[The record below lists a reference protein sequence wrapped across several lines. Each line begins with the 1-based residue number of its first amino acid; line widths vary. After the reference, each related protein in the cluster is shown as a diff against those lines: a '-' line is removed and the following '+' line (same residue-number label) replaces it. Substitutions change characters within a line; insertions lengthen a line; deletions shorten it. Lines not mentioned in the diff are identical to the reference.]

1 MKFVK
6 RQLNLGGHCSMSTI
20 MGMLKQVIYSM
31 YDSNGNLRVKFVGSL
46 ADIELSEGRV
56 DLLKNITDLVLN
68 TNIIS
73 EETKIYLKDRNI
85 KVSQVNEIINERRK
99 EKKEAIEKKLG
110 NSINYDEYKE
120 VSVNSTQSKITYDRQ
135 RLEKMLGS
143 DILTNIIHQRA
154 YNIEE
159 YQIKVGKLLEKYKN
173 ITSLREELVLNL
185 KEDCY
190 NKEYNGD
197 FKQDSIK
204 LLKPYIKSEIKQVE
218 KEINNNLDFV
228 GYFNYLLSGVTC
240 STEKDKENRAFLRAL
255 LKGEE
260 INTPE
265 EAETKIEEGSLPE
278 DGSEQENISDS
289 TDNNNLNL
297 DKEIDDI
304 LNNLDEDEE
313 LSSEQEEIEDNIAN
327 KEDIIDKFSLDFSSM
342 ETNKP
347 EKEEIKEEVEN
358 SSEENKDNSEEKEKK
373 ESEIDSNTQDK
384 IKTQRMQF

>member
-1 MKFVK
+1 
-6 RQLNLGGHCSMSTI
+6 MSTI

-143 DILTNIIHQRA
+143 DILTNIIYQRA

-265 EAETKIEEGSLPE
+265 EAKTKIEEGSLPE
-278 DGSEQENISDS
+278 GGSLPEEGSEQENISDS
-289 TDNNNLNL
+289 TDNNNLSI

-304 LNNLDEDEE
+304 LNNLDEDEK
-313 LSSEQEEIEDNIAN
+313 LSNEQEEIEDSIAN
-327 KEDIIDKFSLDFSSM
+327 KKDIIDKFSLDFSSM

-373 ESEIDSNTQDK
+373 ESEQSGIDNNTPDK

>member
-1 MKFVK
+1 
-6 RQLNLGGHCSMSTI
+6 MSTI

-31 YDSNGNLRVKFVGSL
+31 YDNNGNLRVKFVGSL

-143 DILTNIIHQRA
+143 DILTNIIYQRA

-289 TDNNNLNL
+289 TDTNNLSI

-304 LNNLDEDEE
+304 LNNLDEDEK
-313 LSSEQEEIEDNIAN
+313 LSNEQEEIEDSIAN
-327 KEDIIDKFSLDFSSM
+327 KKDIIDKFSLDFSSM

-373 ESEIDSNTQDK
+373 DSEQSGIDNNTPDK

>member
-1 MKFVK
+1 
-6 RQLNLGGHCSMSTI
+6 MSTI

-31 YDSNGNLRVKFVGSL
+31 YDNNGNLRVKFVGSL
-46 ADIELSEGRV
+46 ADIELSEGRI

-143 DILTNIIHQRA
+143 DILTNIIYQRA

-173 ITSLREELVLNL
+173 IASLREELVLNL

-204 LLKPYIKSEIKQVE
+204 LLKPYIKSEIEQVE

-240 STEKDKENRAFLRAL
+240 STEEDKENRAFLRAL

-265 EAETKIEEGSLPE
+265 EAETRIEEGSLPE

-289 TDNNNLNL
+289 SDTNNLNI

-313 LSSEQEEIEDNIAN
+313 LSNEQEKIEDSIAN
-327 KEDIIDKFSLDFSSM
+327 KKDIIDKFSLDFSSM

-358 SSEENKDNSEEKEKK
+358 SSKENKDNSEEKEKK
-373 ESEIDSNTQDK
+373 EKKENEQSRIDTNTQDQ

>member
-1 MKFVK
+1 
-6 RQLNLGGHCSMSTI
+6 MSTI

-31 YDSNGNLRVKFVGSL
+31 YDNNGNLRVKFIGSL
-46 ADIELSEGRV
+46 ADIELSEGRI

-143 DILTNIIHQRA
+143 DILTNIIYQRA

-173 ITSLREELVLNL
+173 IASLREELVLNL

-204 LLKPYIKSEIKQVE
+204 LLKPYIKSEIEQVE

-260 INTPE
+260 VNTPE
-265 EAETKIEEGSLPE
+265 EAETKIEEENLPE

-289 TDNNNLNL
+289 TDNNNLSI

-304 LNNLDEDEE
+304 LNNLDEDEK
-313 LSSEQEEIEDNIAN
+313 LSNEQEEIEDSIAN
-327 KEDIIDKFSLDFSSM
+327 KKDIIDKFSLDFSSM

-358 SSEENKDNSEEKEKK
+358 SSKENKDNSEEKEN
-373 ESEIDSNTQDK
+373 EQIGIDNNTQDQ